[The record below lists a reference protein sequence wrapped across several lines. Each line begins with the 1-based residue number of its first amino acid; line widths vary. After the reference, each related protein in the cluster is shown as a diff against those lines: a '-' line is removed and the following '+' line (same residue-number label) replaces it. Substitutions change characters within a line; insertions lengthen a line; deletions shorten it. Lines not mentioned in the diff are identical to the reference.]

1 MIDIS
6 TSDEKENNMKRLFE
20 IMMFLF
26 AFILLVGCDAQSLGA
41 DNPVTVRGEMKVYFF
56 DIDQGDATL
65 LKGDDF
71 SVLIDAGRHDRKDV
85 VEHLKSVGVTELDV
99 VVGTHPHG
107 DHIGQIANVLES
119 FPVKE
124 VWLSGNEHSSKT
136 YERTIDAILASDAE
150 YYEPRAGETFD
161 IGSLVLEVINP
172 TEINGD
178 FHDGCISIR
187 ARFGETEILF
197 TGDAEK
203 ETEEKMIERG
213 HDLRADVFQLGHH
226 GSSTSNSREFL
237 EAIDPDVAIY
247 SAGRNN
253 DYGHPH
259 REVVQLLDELEI
271 TTYGTDING
280 TIVLTSNGKTYE
292 IRTEFVSQVQE
303 QTVEAKQEISNC
315 IDINTATAE
324 ELEKIVHIGRERV
337 DDLISLRP
345 YQSVKELTKINGIGK
360 GRIKDIIEE
369 KLACVQ

>member
-1 MIDIS
+1 
-6 TSDEKENNMKRLFE
+6 MKRLFE